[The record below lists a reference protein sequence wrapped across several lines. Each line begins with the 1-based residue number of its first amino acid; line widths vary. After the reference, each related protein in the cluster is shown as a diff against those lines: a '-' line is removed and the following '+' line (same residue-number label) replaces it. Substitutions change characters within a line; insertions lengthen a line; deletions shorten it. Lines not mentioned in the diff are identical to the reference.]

1 MKNLE
6 KSVGVMV
13 VLMLAAAV
21 VIACPS
27 KKRHSVMD
35 TDSIS
40 GASLWS
46 YITTNSPYENW
57 KMWPGKQAFY
67 EGTSPHG
74 KLLTTYVN
82 DPGYKAVKLHLPEYP
97 HGTIIVKEN
106 YKPDKT
112 LAAITVMA
120 KVQGYHPQ
128 AGDWFWAKYGPEGRV
143 QKAGKVKGCIDCHS
157 EAKDTD
163 WVFTSR

>member
-1 MKNLE
+1 MKSWK
-6 KSVGVMV
+6 KSAGVMV

-27 KKRHSVMD
+27 KKQHSVMD
-35 TDSIS
+35 ADSIS

-46 YITTNSPYENW
+46 YISSDSPYENW

-82 DPGYKAVKLHLPEYP
+82 DVGYNAAKLKLPRYP
-97 HGTIIVKEN
+97 HGTVIVKEN

-112 LAAITVMA
+112 LAAVTVMA
-120 KVQGYHPQ
+120 KVPDYNPS
-128 AGDWFWAKYGPEGRV
+128 AGDWFWAKYSPQGQV
-143 QKAGKVKGCIDCHS
+143 QKSGRVKGCIDCHGD
-157 EAKDTD
+157 AKKTD